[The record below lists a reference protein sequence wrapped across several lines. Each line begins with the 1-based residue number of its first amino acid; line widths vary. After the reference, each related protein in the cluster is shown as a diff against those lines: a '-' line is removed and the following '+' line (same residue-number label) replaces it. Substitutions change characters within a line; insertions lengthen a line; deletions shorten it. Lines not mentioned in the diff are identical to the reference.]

1 MTIALAL
8 GAGFAV
14 VILFYLLA
22 VLAWP
27 ERF

>member
-8 GAGFAV
+8 GAAFALA
-14 VILFYLLA
+14 ILFYLLA